1 MPGFHPGKRGSTPL
15 PSTNL
20 RINYPETGRFETSD
34 WLWCNGAQH
43 PLTRFESVACL
54 GGRGSGIEVR
64 ILINQQMEVWG
75 EPLTQSTSDGTY
87 DL

>member
-1 MPGFHPGKRGSTPL
+1 V
-15 PSTNL
+15 
-20 RINYPETGRFETSD
+20 D
-34 WLWCNGAQH
+34 
-43 PLTRFESVACL
+43 CL
-54 GGRGSGIEVR
+54 GGRGSGIEVQ